1 MFNPEPRHEET
12 PEEVLGEDS
21 DEEEQTLEDIAVRV
35 VELEFDVDARLDA
48 LDVRISNV
56 EEWVNKLIAKYSD
69 ETRR

>member
-21 DEEEQTLEDIAVRV
+21 DEEEETLEDLSVRL
-35 VELEFDVDARLDA
+35 VELEFDVDARIEA
-48 LDVRISNV
+48 QDVRITAL

-69 ETRR
+69 ETGR